1 MEVVCWKDLSLV
13 FGRWF
18 GEFGVRTAILACFG
32 FEMAIWDPYLDWLG
46 VSRLRRFRKFRYGI
60 SGIVEV
66 VAWSLG

>member
-1 MEVVCWKDLSLV
+1 M

-18 GEFGVRTAILACFG
+18 GEFGLRTAILACFG
-32 FEMAIWDPYLDWLG
+32 LEMGVWDPDFDRLD
-46 VSRLRRFRKFRYGI
+46 VSSFRRFRKFRYGI